1 MGRKAG
7 GTKDGKPTSKSTA
20 ARKTK
25 EPKEPPVRRRGRA
38 VLPFTERLAEP
49 PVDEL
54 DDDEDGDQEDDG
66 DPAPEEEGEATAA
79 DFEEGAQE
87 GIAEGLKE
95 IEARAAAEVAP
106 YARTRYLECDLS
118 ADEIGTIRLERESD
132 DEEIEKLLA
141 EQGELEGRLKR
152 LKKRIDGLEEE
163 GREKSKR
170 IRLGKVWRDVEC
182 EEREGADEREDSP
195 TKGTAG
201 MVTVRLDTGEMIDF
215 RELRPSERQGRL
227 F

>member
-7 GTKDGKPTSKSTA
+7 GTKGSTPTSKSSA
-20 ARKTK
+20 ARKTTK
-25 EPKEPPVRRRGRA
+25 QKEPPVRRRGRA
-38 VLPFTERLAEP
+38 ILPFTERLT
-49 PVDEL
+49 DEHV
-54 DDDEDGDQEDDG
+54 DDG
-66 DPAPEEEGEATAA
+66 LVDDPEVDGGAEGEATAA
-79 DFEEGAQE
+79 DFEAGAQE
-87 GIAEGLKE
+87 GIAEGLRE
-95 IEARAAAEVAP
+95 IEAQAAAELGKV
-106 YARTRYLECDLS
+106 ARTRYLECELS
-118 ADEIGTIRLERESD
+118 ADEVDSIRLERESD

-182 EEREGADEREDSP
+182 EEREGTDEREDSP

-201 MVTVRLDTGEMIDF
+201 MVTVRLDTGETIDF
-215 RELRPSERQGRL
+215 RELFPSERQGRL